1 MGRPNKAHT
10 ATANRIAYRYGA
22 KLDTSANDGEIDIQ
36 ADGFSIAVETTATLE
51 ESVRRWSGHDQPVY
65 VAVTNREG
73 IAEALRLVADT
84 RVGVMDP
91 QGEIVKEA
99 VPP

>member
-22 KLDTSANDGEIDIQ
+22 EMNTDAEDGEIDIR

-51 ESVRRWSGHDQPVY
+51 QSVRRWSEHDQPIY
-65 VAVTNREG
+65 VAVTNREALG
-73 IAEALRLVADT
+73 EALRLVADT

-91 QGEIVKEA
+91 QGIIVKEA
-99 VPP
+99 APP